1 MADNFVF
8 PSASDINKEFFG
20 GSSSEKVNIEEVKKE
35 VEQQK
40 TQTNQNT
47 NSKQE
52 NKQSSTSNNKSGEKT
67 QQDQKQENSQQQNPF
82 RENSVK
88 SLKDLGFDTKDDKKF
103 FRKIKQFEVQIE
115 LP

>member
-8 PSASDINKEFFG
+8 TSANDINREFFG

-40 TQTNQNT
+40 VQTNQN
-47 NSKQE
+47 KQTE
-52 NKQSSTSNNKSGEKT
+52 NKQNQTSKENSQQQNNK
-67 QQDQKQENSQQQNPF
+67 QDQKQENSQQQNPF

-88 SLKDLGFDTKDDKKF
+88 SLKDLGFDTKDNKKF